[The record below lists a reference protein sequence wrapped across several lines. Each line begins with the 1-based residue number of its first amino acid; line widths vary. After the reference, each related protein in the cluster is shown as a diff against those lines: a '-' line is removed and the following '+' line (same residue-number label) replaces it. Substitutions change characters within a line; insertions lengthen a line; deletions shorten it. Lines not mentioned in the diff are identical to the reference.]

1 MQIHYNNYERNE
13 YSMKKKISLLLTIVM
28 VLVSLCGTISNV
40 SADSGTPTPL
50 YNFNFESAESLKL
63 LVNTHLMSFFDSNEN
78 ALKIMNFSYTVQ
90 QDQGVTPTSS
100 ADPEGSDTN
109 TKARKEAAERL
120 KKAKYA
126 VITYKNIGDNTMG
139 AVRTSKTIYY
149 YNMPVKMGNYA
160 DVIVPAPNGLAF
172 RDGGGSTEAPFCFYP
187 FTSLQNGEIEKGKDQ
202 VLYVKN
208 IAAFEKYDDAV
219 SYAKANVASGKT
231 AEYAYADQDKLELG
245 YDLGYSEVSDL
256 LTEDIE
262 KQSSEDVAEEE
273 NIVYDG
279 SVDMFEWKF
288 TSADSVRKHLTNV
301 NNHTATYDASLN
313 AMVLEPK
320 KDGEAG
326 DMGVVAASSSSD
338 GEVRR
343 AFIEN
348 VPGNYNYIV
357 LTYLNMSEVDTMIHR
372 YIGSSGEVRKDIKIK
387 KASECDGVWQRLIID
402 ATDGIILRNGTGTNT
417 SNMCFFPL
425 KGTVTT
431 ADKIAWRSLAFFKT
445 KDAANEYVAEEI
457 ADETFAAVRT
467 DAPFISGYEGRL
479 FKPEGKMTRAE
490 AVTVITRLLVDE
502 TTIKGKYTSS
512 FSDVSSGSWYY
523 DCIAYLESLGY
534 LKSYRGTFS
543 PDQPITRAEFVE
555 LVYNMG
561 KVAATDKKVTFTDV
575 PATHERY
582 TVITAAASAGLV
594 GGYPDGTF
602 RPDGTITRAE
612 VVKVICSALGRTPKL
627 ESFKNQFVS
636 VVGFADIKEEH
647 WAYPYVIEAF
657 VEHSL
662 SLDDEGNEIW
672 LESVDDNFYLELAT
686 DEYIASLDDKFES
699 RKAEI
704 LATESEWTLG
714 EGGTVY
720 YVSNNGNDGQIGKT
734 PETAIKT
741 IEKLLGM
748 QKRGTIKAGDVVLFE
763 RGGEWHEKLT
773 TKEGVTYSAYG
784 EGDKPRILGSIEAD
798 DASQWIATEK
808 TNIYKFNGVISKEQ
822 DVGNIVFNDGE
833 AYGMRVLKD
842 KTTTEDVT
850 VKIGDNSVV
859 SNGIETW
866 EFPVQPFKNGLDLNH
881 HLAYYHDWEEETV
894 YLYCEGGNPGDVF
907 DSIELSTKGNVVNAK
922 SNVTIDN
929 LCIRYGA
936 THGVGAGTCENL
948 TVRNCEVGWIGGA
961 IQDLSNE
968 GQGRLGNGIE
978 IFGGA
983 NGYYVYNNYVYQC
996 FDCGPTVQWHGT
1008 LSLGQTLIEADTEI
1022 HDNVIEKCNSPL
1034 EVWCTSSTPNSK
1046 NSFALLKNCNLYN
1059 NLCRYSGYGF
1069 GGYIHQKV
1077 DYNMFYGAGQTYAL
1091 YEDCYVQ
1098 NNTMWHV
1105 RKYLQKAVPT
1115 SVNNGSGFN
1124 WRNNTII
1131 MAYDGPL
1138 ALLGSDTKNASGSLK
1153 KYMYNNETI
1162 RKLLADGCYGFNRF
1176 MYTLADGQQDPA
1188 K

>member
-1 MQIHYNNYERNE
+1 MKGTE
-13 YSMKKKISLLLTIVM
+13 YSMKKKISIMLTIVM
-28 VLVSLCGTISNV
+28 VLVSLCSTMSYV

-63 LVNTHLMSFFDSNEN
+63 LVNTHLIVTFDTNEG
-78 ALKIMNFSYTVQ
+78 AVRFLNFSSTTQ

-100 ADPEGSDTN
+100 PDPKGTDTN
-109 TKARKEAAERL
+109 TKARKEVAEKL
-120 KKAKYA
+120 KKATFA
-126 VITYKNIGDNTMG
+126 VITYKNISDNTMG
-139 AVRTSKTIYY
+139 GIRTSKETVF
-149 YNMPVKMGNYA
+149 YNMPAKMNSYA
-160 DVIVPAPNGLAF
+160 DVIVPAHDGLAF
-172 RDGGGSTEAPFCFYP
+172 RDGGDQYQAPFCFYP
-187 FTSLQNGEIEKGKDQ
+187 FTSTNNGEIKKGGDQ
-202 VLYVKN
+202 ILYIKN

-231 AEYAYADQDKLELG
+231 TEYTYADQSKLELG
-245 YDLGYSEVSDL
+245 YDIGYSEISDL
-256 LTEDIE
+256 LTEKIE
-262 KQSSEDVAEEE
+262 AVTEEAAAEQ
-273 NIVYDG
+273 IVYDG
-279 SVDMFEWKF
+279 VADMFEWEF
-288 TSADSVRKHLTNV
+288 TSADSVIKHLTNT

-313 AMVLEPK
+313 AMVIAPK

-326 DMGVVAASSSSD
+326 DMGVVAASSASD

-387 KASECDGVWQRLIID
+387 KASECDGEWQRLVID
-402 ATDGIILRNGTGTNT
+402 VTDGIILRNGTGAFT

-431 ADKIAWRSLAFFKT
+431 EDKIAWKSLAFFKT
-445 KDAANEYVAEEI
+445 KAAASAYSTEEVGDALV
-457 ADETFAAVRT
+457 TAART
-467 DAPFISGYEGRL
+467 DTPFISGYAGRL
-479 FKPEGKMTRAE
+479 FKPEGNMTRAE

-502 TTIKGKYTSS
+502 ATIKGKNTSS
-512 FSDVSSGSWYY
+512 FSDVKSGSWYY
-523 DCIAYLESLGY
+523 DSIAYLESLGY
-534 LKSYRGTFS
+534 LKSYSGTFS
-543 PDQPITRAEFVE
+543 PDQPITRAEFVG

-561 KVAATDKKVTFTDV
+561 KVEATDKTVNFTDV

-602 RPDGTITRAE
+602 KPDGTITRAE
-612 VVKVICSALGRTPKL
+612 VVKVICSALGRTPTL
-627 ESFKNQFVS
+627 DNIKNGSAS
-636 VVGFADIKEEH
+636 VVGFADIAEEH
-647 WAYPYVIEAF
+647 WAYPYVIEAS
-657 VEHSL
+657 VEHAL
-662 SLDDEGNEIW
+662 TLDEDGNEMWTEAI
-672 LESVDDNFYLELAT
+672 DNNFYLELAT
-686 DEYIASLDDKFES
+686 DDYIASLDEKFEA
-699 RKAEI
+699 RKAEV
-704 LATESEWTLG
+704 LAAESEWTLG

-720 YVSNNGNDGQIGKT
+720 YVSNNGNDGQLGKT

-773 TKEGVTYSAYG
+773 TLEGVTYSAYG

-798 DASQWIATEK
+798 DASQWEATEK
-808 TNIYKFNGVISKEQ
+808 ANIYKFKGEIPKEQ

-850 VKIGDNSVV
+850 VKIGDNSIV

-881 HLAYYHDWEEETV
+881 HLAYYHDWEEATV

-907 DSIELSTKGNVVNAK
+907 DSIELSTRGNVVNAK

-936 THGVGAGTCENL
+936 SHGVGAGTCENL

-961 IQDLSNE
+961 IQDLSE
-968 GQGRLGNGIE
+968 KAQGRLGNGIE
-978 IFGGA
+978 IYGGA

-996 FDCGPTVQWHGT
+996 FDCGPTVQWQGT
-1008 LSLGQTLIEADTEI
+1008 LSLGRTLIEADTEI

-1034 EVWCTSSTPNSK
+1034 EVWCTSNTPNSEK
-1046 NSFALLKNCNLYN
+1046 SFAILKNCNLYN
-1059 NLCRYSGYGF
+1059 NLCRSSGYGF

-1077 DYNMFYGAGQTYAL
+1077 DYNMFYGAGATNAL
-1091 YEDCYVQ
+1091 YENCYVQ
-1098 NNTMWHV
+1098 NNTMWNV

-1115 SVNNGSGFN
+1115 SVENGSGFH

-1138 ALLGSDTKNASGSLK
+1138 ALLGSDTKNAKGALT
-1153 KYMYNNETI
+1153 KYTYNNETI

-1176 MYTLADGQQDPA
+1176 MYTLADGQKDPA